1 MHFPITYVTHYF
13 VQEGDYESTREW
25 SIDRLRELIELGIPL
40 IIYISQDQIANV
52 SAMTGHPHVTLQIVD
67 PGSLEIHQIIHRC
80 KHILTL
86 PENRHPVKD
95 SWQHMW
101 KIHCKV
107 ELLNHASNM
116 NPWSSTHFAWI
127 DYNITYLFC
136 QHGTSD
142 FLRFLNTCVLTSP
155 LLLVPGCKEK
165 GFDENNLDSI
175 QWRFCGAFV
184 LGDKTSI
191 RSWFSNYITHLEGFL
206 LTYRKLVWEVVFWAW
221 LENAGHFSPHW
232 YYSGHDDR
240 LLLSI
245 CPDIYA
251 ESLEECSQIVYYTYP
266 EIVERGTVFYP
277 MSASYHCDS
286 SGKKWLN
293 TRFINYRLSDSGYY
307 IFQNQSSK
315 IENINVLS
323 ELDDYF
329 LPKSFSTMIET
340 LDVASDEN
348 RASQGLED
356 LRIFENNG
364 SLQIIGTTMNY
375 SPVWC
380 NQMVVADYDPNEYK
394 ITGGKVVR
402 SPREVRCEKNWIPVG
417 NDLFIY
423 GWCPFEIGKIV
434 DDHLEIMTQTA
445 MPAFF
450 KRIRGSTTFI
460 KTESGLLGVVH
471 FSEECKPR
479 HYYHMLILL
488 DSESFLPLV
497 YSRPFYFSKHP
508 GIEFCLGFT
517 EHGDN
522 YLFWI
527 SVMDR
532 DPRLA
537 IIPKK
542 TILLENKIAI

>member
-1 MHFPITYVTHYF
+1 
-13 VQEGDYESTREW
+13 
-25 SIDRLRELIELGIPL
+25 
-40 IIYISQDQIANV
+40 
-52 SAMTGHPHVTLQIVD
+52 
-67 PGSLEIHQIIHRC
+67 
-80 KHILTL
+80 
-86 PENRHPVKD
+86 
-95 SWQHMW
+95 
-101 KIHCKV
+101 
-107 ELLNHASNM
+107 M

-277 MSASYHCDS
+277 MSGSYHCDS

-307 IFQNQSSK
+307 IFQNQSRK

-323 ELDDYF
+323 ELNDDF
-329 LPKSFSTMIET
+329 LPKSFDTMIEA
-340 LDVASDEN
+340 LGLAIYAN

-356 LRIFENNG
+356 LRLFENNG

-380 NQMVVADYDPNEYK
+380 NQMVVADYDPMSCV
-394 ITGGKVVR
+394 ITGGKVIR
-402 SPREVRCEKNWIPVG
+402 SPREIRCEKNWIPVG

-423 GWCPFEIGKIV
+423 GWCPFEIGKVV

-450 KRIRGSTTFI
+450 KRVRGSTTFI
-460 KTESGLLGVVH
+460 NTESGLLGVVH

-497 YSRPFYFSKHP
+497 YSRPFYFSKNP
-508 GIEFCLGFT
+508 GIEFCLGFS
-517 EHGDN
+517 EKEDN

-532 DPRLA
+532 DPRLV

-542 TILLENKIAI
+542 NILLENKIVV